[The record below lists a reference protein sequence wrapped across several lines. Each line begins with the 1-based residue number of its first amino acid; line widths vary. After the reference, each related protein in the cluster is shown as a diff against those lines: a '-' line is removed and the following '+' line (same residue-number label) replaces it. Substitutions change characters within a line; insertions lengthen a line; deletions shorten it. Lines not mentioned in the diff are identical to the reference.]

1 MLKRFGVEKDLINVE
16 ILNGLYKL
24 DFIFCIEDLFL

>member
-1 MLKRFGVEKDLINVE
+1 MLKSFGVEKDFINVE

>member
-1 MLKRFGVEKDLINVE
+1 MLKRFGVEKDFINVE
-16 ILNGLYKL
+16 ILNSLYKL